1 MNIAEFAFGVA
12 LCALPTA
19 FCVLIWRKSPVV
31 RSLGRVLAVIG
42 CISLVGWALVAA
54 EALWGSVPVSG
65 FARFCAIAFGW
76 AYVWVVGI
84 PVLLFSF
91 LLRCSFDVG
100 WWIRRKLARRDFER
114 GKPIWGVALLLAVS
128 LIVYPYVL
136 TVRPKEQWKDWG
148 DRQYRLQR
156 VDNIVHVEI
165 REGGTVEDVDTH
177 ASTFSRYDI
186 KTVSA
191 DELLLKSSDIGSW
204 LIGKHGGRWRVYV
217 RENGEI
223 RCVDNEILPDEAKE
237 AQR

>member
-1 MNIAEFAFGVA
+1 MNIVEFAFGVA

-19 FCVLIWRKSPVV
+19 FCVLIWRRSPLV
-31 RSLGRVLAVIG
+31 RSVGRVLVAIG
-42 CISLVGWALVAA
+42 CISLVG
-54 EALWGSVPVSG
+54 
-65 FARFCAIAFGW
+65 
-76 AYVWVVGI
+76 
-84 PVLLFSF
+84 
-91 LLRCSFDVG
+91 CSD
-100 WWIRRKLARRDFER
+100 A
-114 GKPIWGVALLLAVS
+114 
-128 LIVYPYVL
+128 
-136 TVRPKEQWKDWG
+136 QWKDWG

-165 REGGTVEDVDTH
+165 REGGMVEDVDTH

-204 LIGKHGGRWRVYV
+204 LIGKQGGRWRVYV

-223 RCVDNEILPDEAKE
+223 RCVDNEILPDETKG